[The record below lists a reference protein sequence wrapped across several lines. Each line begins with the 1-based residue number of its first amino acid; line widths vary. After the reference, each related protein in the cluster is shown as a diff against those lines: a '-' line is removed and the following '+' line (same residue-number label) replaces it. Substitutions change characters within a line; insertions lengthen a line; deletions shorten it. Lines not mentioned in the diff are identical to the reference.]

1 MTMIC
6 LNCGCDS
13 EEVLCASCKADV
25 DIEKLCSEL
34 IRYKVGNG
42 NEIWDKA
49 ALQLKEPMNFSN
61 VIFAL
66 TADTPSPRRE
76 YLRMLCLLGGK
87 RYFPKDSRKWLYSN
101 ADAILS
107 AELTVSERSKV
118 YVLLLNSYF
127 NDYRYFEAEEYAERL
142 AQVNEYGADVTAL
155 VADYYIRTRRYE
167 LAEKLLNSAKE
178 RFPDNERF
186 IIYTDEL
193 LNENDRRRLGRENGG
208 LSPYLPA
215 DDDNRQ
221 LYVEFMAELGI
232 EVQLPEKKEKKPA
245 IVPMGKGEY
254 PELKEERKPDF
265 DSFVA
270 FDLETTGVSKYDA
283 ITEIGAIRVVD
294 GVVTESAEF
303 TFQTLVKPFK
313 KRIPDEVEQITG
325 ITNDMVK
332 TAPQMWEAFN
342 AFADFIGDDVLVGFN
357 NRAFDNRFLIRA
369 GRYAHRV
376 INNRCFDVK
385 RYAESIQDKL
395 SCTSFSLGTLALMFD
410 IENPRA
416 HRALADAVTTARLY
430 LKLKELGGVQEVSLD
445 DMLNDDDWT

>member
-1 MTMIC
+1 MIC

-13 EEVLCASCKADV
+13 EEVLCAACKADV

-49 ALQLKEPMNFSN
+49 ALQLKEPMNLSN
-61 VIFAL
+61 IIFAL

-101 ADAILS
+101 AVAILS
-107 AELTVSERSKV
+107 SELTASERSKV
-118 YVLLLNSYF
+118 YALLLNSYF

-142 AQVNEYGADVTAL
+142 AQANEYGADVTAL

-186 IIYTDEL
+186 IVFTEEMLTEL
-193 LNENDRRRLGRENGG
+193 NKRRLGKENGG
-208 LSPYLPA
+208 LSPYLPLGEENRELYA
-215 DDDNRQ
+215 D
-221 LYVEFMAELGI
+221 FMAELGI

-254 PELKEERKPDF
+254 PELKEERKADF

-270 FDLETTGVSKYDA
+270 FDIETTGTARYDS
-283 ITEIGAIRVVD
+283 ITEIGAIREVN
-294 GVVTESAEF
+294 GVVTERAEF

-313 KRIPDEVEQITG
+313 KRIPDEVEKLTG

-332 TAPQMWEAFN
+332 NAPQMWEAFN
-342 AFADFIGDDVLVGFN
+342 AFVDFIGDDVLVGFN

-369 GRYAHRV
+369 GRYARRV
-376 INNRCFDVK
+376 INNHNFDVK

-395 SCTSFSLGTLALMFD
+395 SCTSFALDTLALMFD
-410 IENPRA
+410 IDNPQA
-416 HRALADAVTTARLY
+416 HRALADAVTTARVY

-445 DMLNDDDWT
+445 DLLSDDDWA